1 MLIDMLL
8 DAQLARAFNH
18 ALFLQSFFE
27 FEFLKHTWLA
37 RLRVLHPFLHLFAEW
52 IHLASHSQTWQRYA
66 KMPLSMR
73 QILQDSQRM
82 QGSRCDFTT
91 KSLGDHLHLQPGRHS
106 WRTKFIISLTV
117 NILEPSLCHCDTRCH
132 YHATKCLAFPFATWP
147 TISGWSAAPIAKH
160 AKTRQNMSKQL
171 QIRKIAA
178 VDGILPLSPFPS
190 PFPSPFLSPLSPF
203 SPFSPLLLPSPFLL
217 PFSVPF
223 LWNHK
228 GGFEATKVLK

>member
-160 AKTRQNMSKQL
+160 AKTRQNTPKHVKTATDQEDCCGRRNPAFVTLSFTL
-171 QIRKIAA
+171 SFAFPVAFISFFTLLSFTSSITISLAF
-178 VDGILPLSPFPS
+178 LCSFPLKS
-190 PFPSPFLSPLSPF
+190 
-203 SPFSPLLLPSPFLL
+203 
-217 PFSVPF
+217 
-223 LWNHK
+223 
-228 GGFEATKVLK
+228 